1 MSMGPETRLPVGN
14 SSIRVRVWV
23 KIDPHGYRFGRN
35 PFPIGYGGYGFGR
48 AKLKPDY
55 PWGCFTRFTTTF
67 RLLGDFIFEQ
77 MLVRLWAANQ

>member
-1 MSMGPETRLPVGN
+1 MGPETRLPVGN

-35 PFPIGYGGYGFGR
+35 PFPIGYGRYRFGR
-48 AKLKPDY
+48 AKLEPDY